1 MVDADSL
8 PAHLEG
14 PTDEQRLTLTP
25 TGALFAFSPSEPD
38 GTPARLQTV
47 LSGLAL
53 PTVSSWIDQGHEY
66 SDLFTLGMEKGWL
79 QLVNRNMPAPDVKL
93 DPFLSHVIASLSGD
107 RKAALASVGGF
118 CVGRTGYCQED
129 AEALCVAAADF
140 SDFARRQRTRGW
152 YGASYTASFHEDIA
166 MLMPTTSFIPFWVDG
181 TDYCLV
187 LGGEPLINNP
197 AFVELLWGIKHAGTR
212 FAAR

>member
-1 MVDADSL
+1 MVDANTL
-8 PAHLEG
+8 PTHLEC
-14 PTDEQRLTLTP
+14 PSDEQRLTLTP
-25 TGALFAFSPSEPD
+25 TGVLFAFSQSEPD
-38 GTPARLQTV
+38 VTHARLQTV

-53 PTVSSWIDQGHEY
+53 PTVSSWIGQGAEH
-66 SDLFTLGMEKGWL
+66 SSLLTQGMENGWL
-79 QLVNRNMPAPDVKL
+79 QMVNRNLSAPDVKL

-118 CVGRTGYCQED
+118 CVGHTGYCQEE

-152 YGASYTASFHEDIA
+152 YGASYTTSFHEDIA
-166 MLMPTTSFIPFWVDG
+166 MLMPTTSFVPFWVDG

-187 LGGEPLINNP
+187 IGGEPLINNP
-197 AFVELLWGIKHAGTR
+197 AFVELLWGITQAGTR
-212 FAAR
+212 FAVR